1 MSQKRTHSLA
11 EVCLSVASGFVVS
24 AIAWELIVKPV
35 WNIETTISENLQITA
50 FFTVLSITRGYLWR
64 RAGNWY
70 SQRSRP

>member
-1 MSQKRTHSLA
+1 MTQRRVHSLA

-35 WNIETTISENLQITA
+35 WRIETTVSENLQITA
-50 FFTVLSITRGYLWR
+50 FFTLLSIARGYLWR

-70 SQRSRP
+70 ATRRRT